1 MAALVSSLCTTSLI
15 DRLCVFPVPHSKNR
29 YRLSKC
35 SGTIPRARATCT
47 VHIYST
53 KSAEGLRRTE
63 NSPRYYYRCIT
74 GRGSEIVLP
83 KNFFGEVPLFI
94 SALEVEVETAQVFI
108 SDFKR
113 RNEGEDPP
121 RNPYT

>member
-1 MAALVSSLCTTSLI
+1 
-15 DRLCVFPVPHSKNR
+15 
-29 YRLSKC
+29 
-35 SGTIPRARATCT
+35 
-47 VHIYST
+47 
-53 KSAEGLRRTE
+53 
-63 NSPRYYYRCIT
+63 
-74 GRGSEIVLP
+74 LP